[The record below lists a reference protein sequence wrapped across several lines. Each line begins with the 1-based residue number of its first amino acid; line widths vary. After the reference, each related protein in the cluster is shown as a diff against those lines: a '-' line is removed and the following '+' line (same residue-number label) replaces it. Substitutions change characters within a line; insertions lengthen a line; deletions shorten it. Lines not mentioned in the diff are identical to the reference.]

1 MTGFISLMSE
11 LAKINPQLLFK
22 HKEDDENT
30 ISVKAI
36 SSDKTVCFFLDA
48 PKDYFGFDSDS
59 FAVID
64 FNRVVAYYNTFN
76 KPTDDPKTTEIPELT
91 LEYND
96 SNEAVNLFVKSSK
109 YNTSLKHRLANE
121 DVIVKPSFNKV
132 KFPSVDSIVNFTEDQ
147 QANIN
152 NMLKLIGADRMK
164 YNFVGD
170 KLTLTLFNTKTSDT
184 YEIEYDLEDSVTEN
198 FELVTPSA
206 GFALMP
212 KGNFKVEVSKAG
224 IMAFHLVR
232 DDAVDLILYIAKEKT
247 G

>member
-1 MTGFISLMSE
+1 MVVSLILSG
-11 LAKINPQLLFK
+11 I
-22 HKEDDENT
+22 
-30 ISVKAI
+30 
-36 SSDKTVCFFLDA
+36 
-48 PKDYFGFDSDS
+48 
-59 FAVID
+59 
-64 FNRVVAYYNTFN
+64 
-76 KPTDDPKTTEIPELT
+76 
-91 LEYND
+91 
-96 SNEAVNLFVKSSK
+96 
-109 YNTSLKHRLANE
+109 
-121 DVIVKPSFNKV
+121 
-132 KFPSVDSIVNFTEDQ
+132 SVDSIVNFTEDQ

-232 DDAVDLILYIAKEKT
+232 DDAVDLILYIAKEKK

>member
-1 MTGFISLMSE
+1 M
-11 LAKINPQLLFK
+11 
-22 HKEDDENT
+22 
-30 ISVKAI
+30 
-36 SSDKTVCFFLDA
+36 
-48 PKDYFGFDSDS
+48 
-59 FAVID
+59 
-64 FNRVVAYYNTFN
+64 
-76 KPTDDPKTTEIPELT
+76 
-91 LEYND
+91 
-96 SNEAVNLFVKSSK
+96 
-109 YNTSLKHRLANE
+109 ANE

-232 DDAVDLILYIAKEKT
+232 DDAVDLILYIAKEKK